1 MSSELSR
8 RDALLAGGATF
19 AAAMA
24 ATEAHAA
31 DHEEESGLKSELLFT
46 MTATLET
53 PQPIGKTHEGNRS
66 IFYAT
71 GGSLEGPKI
80 KGTVLPGGGD
90 WFRMRDDGVG
100 ELDVRAT
107 FKTDDGALVY
117 THYKGVL
124 NPQTGYF
131 RTTPRFETAS
141 EKYQWLT
148 KIVAVGVGTRGDGSV
163 SYSVYQ
169 IL

>member
-1 MSSELSR
+1 MVT
-8 RDALLAGGATF
+8 GGA
-19 AAAMA
+19 ALAAMA
-24 ATEAHAA
+24 ALSENAEAAV
-31 DHEEESGLKSELLFT
+31 EGLQSELLFD
-46 MTATLET
+46 MTATLEA
-53 PQPIGKTHEGNRS
+53 PQQVGATHEGGRS

-71 GGSLEGPKI
+71 GGTIDGPKI

-90 WFRMRDDGVG
+90 WFRMRADGVG

-124 NPQTGYF
+124 NPATGYF

-148 KIVAVGVGTRGDGSV
+148 KIVAVGVGKSGQGAV
-163 SYSVYQ
+163 SYKVYQ

>member
-1 MSSELSR
+1 MNPDLSR
-8 RDALLAGGATF
+8 REILTAGGVTL
-19 AAAMA
+19 AAALASPAVQA
-24 ATEAHAA
+24 AETE
-31 DHEEESGLKSELLFT
+31 DGLKSQVLFN
-46 MTATLET
+46 MTATLEA
-53 PQPIGKTHEGNRS
+53 PQQIGATHEGNRS

-71 GGSLEGPKI
+71 GGTIDGPKV

-117 THYKGVL
+117 SHYKGVL
-124 NPQTGYF
+124 NPATGYF
-131 RTTPRFETAS
+131 RTTPRFETSS

-148 KIVAVGVGTRGDGSV
+148 KLVAIGVGTAGQGSV
-163 SYSVYQ
+163 SYTVYQ

>member
-1 MSSELSR
+1 MSSELTR
-8 RDALLAGGATF
+8 RDALFAGGATF
-19 AAAMA
+19 AAALA
-24 ATEAHAA
+24 ANEANAA
-31 DHEEESGLKSELLFT
+31 EGEGLKSELLFN
-46 MTATLET
+46 MTATLEA
-53 PQPIGKTHEGNRS
+53 PQLVGKTHEGGRS

-71 GGSLEGPKI
+71 GGTVDGPKV

-90 WFRMRDDGVG
+90 WFRMREDGIG

-124 NPQTGYF
+124 NSKTGYF
-131 RTTPRFETAS
+131 RTTPRFETSS

-148 KIVAVGVGTRGDGSV
+148 QIVAVGVGKSSGGGV
-163 SYSVYQ
+163 SYSVYH

>member
-1 MSSELSR
+1 MSDTPTR
-8 RDALLAGGATF
+8 REAIVTGGA
-19 AAAMA
+19 ALAAMA
-24 ATEAHAA
+24 AISGDA
-31 DHEEESGLKSELLFT
+31 DAVEDGLKSELLFE

-53 PQPIGKTHEGNRS
+53 PQQVGATHEGGRS

-71 GGSLEGPKI
+71 GGTIEGPKV

-90 WFRMRDDGVG
+90 WFRMRADGVG

-124 NPQTGYF
+124 VPGTGYF

-148 KIVAVGVGTRGDGSV
+148 KIVAVGVGKSGQGGV
-163 SYSVYQ
+163 SYKVYQ

>member
-1 MSSELSR
+1 MSGTPTR
-8 RDALLAGGATF
+8 REAIVTGGA
-19 AAAMA
+19 ALAAMA
-24 ATEAHAA
+24 ALSGDADAA
-31 DHEEESGLKSELLFT
+31 EGGLKSELLFD
-46 MTATLET
+46 MTATLEA
-53 PQPIGKTHEGNRS
+53 PQQVGATHEGGRS

-71 GGSLEGPKI
+71 GGTIKGPKVN
-80 KGTVLPGGGD
+80 GTVLPGGGD
-90 WFRMRDDGVG
+90 WFRMRSDGIG

-124 NPQTGYF
+124 NPTTGYF
-131 RTTPRFETAS
+131 RTTPRFETSS

-148 KIVAVGVGTRGDGSV
+148 KLVAVGVGKAGQNAV
-163 SYSVYQ
+163 SYQVYH

>member
-8 RDALLAGGATF
+8 RNVLAAGGLTL
-19 AAAMA
+19 AAALA
-24 ATEAHAA
+24 AGDAHAD
-31 DHEEESGLKSELLFT
+31 DHEEGGLKSELLFN

-53 PQPIGKTHEGNRS
+53 PQQVGKTHEGGRS
-66 IFYAT
+66 IVYAT
-71 GGSLEGPKI
+71 GGEIEGPKV

-107 FKTDDGALVY
+107 FKTHDDALVY

-124 NPQTGYF
+124 VPSTGYF
-131 RTTPRFETAS
+131 RTTPRFETSA
-141 EKYQWLT
+141 EQYQWLT
-148 KIVAVGVGTRGDGSV
+148 KIVAVGVGKSTGGGV
-163 SYSVYQ
+163 SYAVYQ

>member
-8 RDALLAGGATF
+8 RDALTTGGLTL
-19 AAAMA
+19 AAALA
-24 ATEAHAA
+24 ATEANA
-31 DHEEESGLKSELLFT
+31 DHHEEAGLKSELLFT
-46 MTATLET
+46 MTATLEA
-53 PQPIGKTHEGNRS
+53 PQQIGATHEGNRS
-66 IFYAT
+66 VFYAT

-90 WFRMRDDGVG
+90 WFRMRDDGAG

-117 THYKGVL
+117 THYRGVIV
-124 NPQTGYF
+124 PETGYF

-148 KIVAVGVGTRGDGSV
+148 KIVAVGVGKSTGGGV